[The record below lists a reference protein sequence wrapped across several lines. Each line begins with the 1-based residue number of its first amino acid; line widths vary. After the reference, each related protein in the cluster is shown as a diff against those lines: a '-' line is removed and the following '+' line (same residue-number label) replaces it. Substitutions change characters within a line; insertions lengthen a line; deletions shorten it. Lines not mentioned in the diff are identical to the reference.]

1 MTVSLFFKEAK
12 SVIVL
17 ACKVG
22 MEAELQ
28 FEQKAFY
35 TNIDAMESLDY
46 SVDEN
51 PG

>member
-1 MTVSLFFKEAK
+1 MTVSLFFKAEK

-22 MEAELQ
+22 MDAELQ

-35 TNIDAMESLDY
+35 TNIDAVESLDY
-46 SVDEN
+46 SAEEN
-51 PG
+51 AG